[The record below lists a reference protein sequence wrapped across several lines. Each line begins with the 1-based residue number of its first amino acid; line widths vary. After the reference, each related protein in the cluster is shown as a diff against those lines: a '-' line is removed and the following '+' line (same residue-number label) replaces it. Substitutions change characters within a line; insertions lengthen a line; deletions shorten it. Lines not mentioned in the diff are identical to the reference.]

1 MLFIVG
7 ERRVYVNTEQ
17 VLEAHTW
24 PIAMVALGMR
34 ELFPCF
40 LFFYFLVFQKEKVF
54 SRVLFVLENNS

>member
-40 LFFYFLVFQKEKVF
+40 LFFFQKEKVF